1 MDLPEVQTLFFV
13 LSHQFCLK
21 LHTLLPIFSV
31 YFALEFHFINKMKTL
46 IFFLKTY
53 WRRERLPTP
62 VIWPREF
69 HVNSPWGHRVRHD
82 WVTFTY
88 LLIDFV
94 FLAVVCLHCG
104 VFSLLQASHL
114 GFSYCVAQTL
124 GTPPALVLGSVFV
137 ACMDLVTPGM
147 CDPSG
152 PGIELM
158 SLALQGRF
166 LTTGPPGKP
175 WWLFLLAQ
183 LLLFCAFSS
192 QRNLE

>member
-1 MDLPEVQTLFFV
+1 M
-13 LSHQFCLK
+13 
-21 LHTLLPIFSV
+21 
-31 YFALEFHFINKMKTL
+31 
-46 IFFLKTY
+46 
-53 WRRERLPTP
+53 
-62 VIWPREF
+62 
-69 HVNSPWGHRVRHD
+69 
-82 WVTFTY
+82 TFTY

-166 LTTGPPGKP
+166 LTAKLVDFFFF
-175 WWLFLLAQ
+175 LFY
-183 LLLFCAFSS
+183 FSVVIFLNNHS
-192 QRNLE
+192 SKISTKARK